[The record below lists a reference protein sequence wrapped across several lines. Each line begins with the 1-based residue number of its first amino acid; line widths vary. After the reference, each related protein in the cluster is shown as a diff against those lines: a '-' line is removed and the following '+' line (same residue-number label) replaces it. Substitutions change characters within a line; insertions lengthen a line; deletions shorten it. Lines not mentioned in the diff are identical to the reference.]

1 MYNCVEE
8 LIKINHQNQNNI
20 AYICDD
26 ESITYFELFEKSKL
40 FGISLL
46 NSNIKPKQQI
56 IICLED
62 SIDFVVCFLGCLY
75 VGIIPILINSS
86 MSKKDIDDVIIK
98 TDVNNIICSTTRFN
112 DFSQKEW
119 NLILIPN
126 INRSLTIDNFI
137 SSKLNQSYSFVK
149 PVTYADDD
157 AFILCT
163 SGTTGQ
169 TKLVLHSQKS
179 ICGTGLQYGTNVL
192 KMTKDDV
199 VFSAAKMTH
208 AYGLGNSL
216 SIPMTHGSMV
226 VLCKS
231 LPTADKICD
240 IIEGQKVTVFCGVPR
255 HYTSLINVN
264 RNCDFSRVRISLSAG
279 ESLPKIVGEKFKNK
293 FCCDIID
300 AIGST
305 ETLGFFLTT
314 HIDNIVYGVTGIP
327 VGGVEIKLL
336 DEYGDDAP
344 EGYTGEMYVKSE
356 YASKKYLNDEKA
368 TKFTFNDGWI
378 KTGDMYQL
386 NRDGYYI
393 HKGRINDCIK
403 VNGLYVS
410 LPSLENDLYNIP
422 SISEAAVVATENKYG
437 LNVIEI
443 YVVLKQ
449 GYDPL
454 QEHLNIRFQFE
465 KHSVMFKR
473 PFTVKIL
480 DSLPRTQSGKIKK
493 YILLNK
499 E

>member
-1 MYNCVEE
+1 
-8 LIKINHQNQNNI
+8 
-20 AYICDD
+20 
-26 ESITYFELFEKSKL
+26 
-40 FGISLL
+40 
-46 NSNIKPKQQI
+46 
-56 IICLED
+56 
-62 SIDFVVCFLGCLY
+62 
-75 VGIIPILINSS
+75 
-86 MSKKDIDDVIIK
+86 
-98 TDVNNIICSTTRFN
+98 
-112 DFSQKEW
+112 
-119 NLILIPN
+119 
-126 INRSLTIDNFI
+126 
-137 SSKLNQSYSFVK
+137 
-149 PVTYADDD
+149 
-157 AFILCT
+157 
-163 SGTTGQ
+163 
-169 TKLVLHSQKS
+169 
-179 ICGTGLQYGTNVL
+179 
-192 KMTKDDV
+192 
-199 VFSAAKMTH
+199 
-208 AYGLGNSL
+208 
-216 SIPMTHGSMV
+216 
-226 VLCKS
+226 
-231 LPTADKICD
+231 
-240 IIEGQKVTVFCGVPR
+240 
-255 HYTSLINVN
+255 
-264 RNCDFSRVRISLSAG
+264 
-279 ESLPKIVGEKFKNK
+279 
-293 FCCDIID
+293 
-300 AIGST
+300 
-305 ETLGFFLTT
+305 
-314 HIDNIVYGVTGIP
+314 
-327 VGGVEIKLL
+327 
-336 DEYGDDAP
+336 
-344 EGYTGEMYVKSE
+344 MYVKSE